1 MLLHKNNGE
10 KRSPSSTQI
19 PKHDELTTA
28 QAFVEN
34 LLRESLERLESEEAD
49 LNSFTRWELG
59 ACWIQHL
66 QDQNNTE
73 KEKKSGGTEKEKKK
87 SASEKVPKET
97 KVEGLGK
104 PLKALKNS
112 KHTPEASEKGSNEGD
127 SLKGKDEVRENE
139 LLKSLLNESAF
150 TRLKESETGLHTK
163 VIYTNPPS
171 MSVVLTLRHL
181 NIFHYSSF

>member
-1 MLLHKNNGE
+1 MFGFSLRMLLHKNGE
-10 KRSPSSTQI
+10 KRSPNQTQI

-28 QAFVEN
+28 QAFVED
-34 LLRESLERLESEEAD
+34 LLRESLKRLESEETD

-73 KEKKSGGTEKEKKK
+73 KEKKNGGTEKEKKK
-87 SASEKVPKET
+87 SASEKVLKET

-112 KHTPEASEKGSNEGD
+112 KHVVPEASEKGSKEGD
-127 SLKGKDEVRENE
+127 SLKGNDDRENE

-150 TRLKESETGLHTK
+150 TRLKESETGLYTK
-163 VIYTNPPS
+163 VIYTYP
-171 MSVVLTLRHL
+171 LLRL
-181 NIFHYSSF
+181 

>member
-1 MLLHKNNGE
+1 MFSILFVFSLRMILHKNNVE
-10 KRSPSSTQI
+10 KRSPSNTQI
-19 PKHDELTTA
+19 PKNDELTTA
-28 QAFVEN
+28 QAFVES
-34 LLRESLERLESEEAD
+34 LLRESLQRLKSEETD

-73 KEKKSGGTEKEKKK
+73 KEKKNGGTEKDKKK
-87 SASEKVPKET
+87 STSEKVPKVT

-112 KHTPEASEKGSNEGD
+112 KYVVTEGSEKGSNEGN
-127 SLKGKDEVRENE
+127 SLKGKEDMRENE
-139 LLKSLLNESAF
+139 LLKSLLNECAF

-163 VIYTNPPS
+163 VIYTN
-171 MSVVLTLRHL
+171 HL
-181 NIFHYSSF
+181 ICL

>member
-1 MLLHKNNGE
+1 MFSILFGFSLRMLLHKNNGE
-10 KRSPSSTQI
+10 KRSPSGAQI
-19 PKHDELTTA
+19 PKNDELTTA

-34 LLRESLERLESEEAD
+34 LLRESLKRLESEATD

-73 KEKKSGGTEKEKKK
+73 KEKKNVKAEKDKKK
-87 SASEKVPKET
+87 STSEKVPKET

-112 KHTPEASEKGSNEGD
+112 KHVVTEANEKGSNEGD
-127 SLKGKDEVRENE
+127 SLKGKEEMRENE

-163 VIYTNPPS
+163 VIYTNP
-171 MSVVLTLRHL
+171 LICL
-181 NIFHYSSF
+181 